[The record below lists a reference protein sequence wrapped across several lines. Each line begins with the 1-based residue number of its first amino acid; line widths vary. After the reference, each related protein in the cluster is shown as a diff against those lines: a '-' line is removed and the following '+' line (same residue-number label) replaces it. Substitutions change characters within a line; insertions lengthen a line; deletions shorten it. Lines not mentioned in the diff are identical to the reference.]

1 MRRNTR
7 AILLLAGLFLLLV
20 GLNFFFFG
28 DNPASQENEMTGSRS
43 SYRSTPYGT
52 LAFYTLLEESGY
64 PVTRL
69 ESPFTTLGERKDI
82 STLVIIAPPPTAQY
96 TEEEFE
102 SLSEW
107 VEAGN
112 LLIIIDREILVAVG
126 DVGISTH
133 PGNMQSNVRT
143 LQPTVYTR
151 GVKEPA
157 FSGYASRVT
166 ATSHDV
172 TYHMGDDRGAVLADS
187 RTGEGRIVMLT
198 DPFIVANN
206 GIAEGDNIVLALNLL
221 AERNQEGRI
230 AFDEFHHG
238 YGAASSGGV
247 MSYFEGTPVPWM
259 LWQTALIALLV
270 VYSYGRRFAR
280 PLPLVRERRT
290 TNLEFVTSM
299 ANITRLARATD
310 LAMKNVYSEFHKR
323 LCRYSGLP
331 PKADTARLAEVT
343 ARRAKIDENELRRLL
358 TRCEEVAGGRTVSDA
373 ELLQLVSRVREV
385 ESQLKL

>member
-1 MRRNTR
+1 MKRNTR

-20 GLNFFFFG
+20 ALNFFFFSEK
-28 DNPASQENEMTGSRS
+28 DEQENEMTGNRS

-64 PVTRL
+64 RVTRL
-69 ESPFTTLGERKDI
+69 EAPFTTLKERGDV
-82 STLVIIAPPPTAQY
+82 STLVIIAPPPTARF
-96 TEEEFE
+96 TDEEFE
-102 SLSEW
+102 SLADW

-112 LLIIIDREILVAVG
+112 LLIVIDREIEVAVG
-126 DVGISTH
+126 DVGISTRA
-133 PGNMQSNVRT
+133 GNTQSSMRT
-143 LQPTVYTR
+143 FQPTVYTR
-151 GVKEPA
+151 GVKETA
-157 FSGYASRVT
+157 FSSYASRVT
-166 ATSHDV
+166 VKSHDV
-172 TYHMGDDRGAVLADS
+172 IYHMGDDRGAVLADS
-187 RTGEGRIVMLT
+187 KAGTGRVVLLT

-206 GIAEGDNIVLALNLL
+206 GIAEGDNVVLALNLF
-221 AERNQEGRI
+221 AERNMDGRI
-230 AFDEFHHG
+230 AFDEYHHG

-259 LWQTALIALLV
+259 LWQAGLIALLV
-270 VYSYGRRFAR
+270 VYTYGRRFAR

-290 TNLEFVTSM
+290 TNLEFVSSM

-310 LAMKNVYSEFHKR
+310 LAMKSVYSEFHKR

-331 PKADTARLAEVT
+331 PKTETARLAAAV
-343 ARRAKIDENELRRLL
+343 ARRAKIDEVELRRLL
-358 TRCEEVAGGRTVSDA
+358 TRCEEVAGGRAASDA

>member
-1 MRRNTR
+1 MKRNTR
-7 AILLLAGLFLLLV
+7 AILLLAVLFLLLV
-20 GLNFFFFG
+20 GLNFFFVV
-28 DNPASQENEMTGSRS
+28 DNRDSQENEVTGNRS

-64 PVTRL
+64 PVMRL
-69 ESPFTTLGERKDI
+69 ESPFTTLQAREDI
-82 STLVIIAPPPTAQY
+82 STLVIIAPPPTARFA
-96 TEEEFE
+96 EEEFE

-112 LLIIIDREILVAVG
+112 LLIVIDREIQVAVG
-126 DVGISTH
+126 DVFISTRS
-133 PGNMQSNVRT
+133 GNMQSNMHT
-143 LQPTVYTR
+143 FQPTVYTR

-157 FSGYASRVT
+157 FSGYANRVT
-166 ATSHDV
+166 VVSHDV

-187 RTGEGRIVMLT
+187 KAGIGRVVLLT
-198 DPFIVANN
+198 DPFVVANN
-206 GIAEGDNIVLALNLL
+206 GIAEGDNVVLALNLF
-221 AERNQEGRI
+221 AERNQGRI
-230 AFDEFHHG
+230 AFDEYHHG

-259 LWQTALIALLV
+259 LWQTALIALLI

-290 TNLEFVTSM
+290 TNLEFVSSM

-323 LCRYSGLP
+323 LCRYNGLP
-331 PKADTARLAEVT
+331 PKTDTARLAATT

>member
-7 AILLLAGLFLLLV
+7 AILLLAVLFLLLV
-20 GLNFFFFG
+20 GINFFFFV
-28 DNPASQENEMTGSRS
+28 DNRDLQENEQTGNRS

-69 ESPFTTLGERKDI
+69 ETPFTTLKGREDI
-82 STLVIIAPPPTAQY
+82 STLVIIAPPPTARFA
-96 TEEEFE
+96 EEEFE
-102 SLSEW
+102 SLTDW

-112 LLIIIDREILVAVG
+112 LLIVIDREIEVAVG
-126 DVGISTH
+126 DVDISTH
-133 PGNMQSNVRT
+133 SGSTQANVRT
-143 LQPTVYTR
+143 FQPTVYTR
-151 GVKEPA
+151 GVNNAA
-157 FSGYASRVT
+157 FSGYANRVT
-166 ATSHDV
+166 VDSHDV

-187 RTGEGRIVMLT
+187 KAGTGRVVLLT
-198 DPFIVANN
+198 DPFVVANN
-206 GIAEGDNIVLALNLL
+206 GIAEGDNVVLALNLFT
-221 AERNQEGRI
+221 ERNQGRI
-230 AFDEFHHG
+230 AFDEYHHG
-238 YGAASSGGV
+238 YGVASSGGV

-259 LWQTALIALLV
+259 LWQTALIALLI

-290 TNLEFVTSM
+290 TNLEFVSSM

-310 LAMKNVYSEFHKR
+310 LAMKSVYSEFHKR

-331 PKADTARLAEVT
+331 SKTDTARLAAVA
-343 ARRAKIDENELRRLL
+343 ARRAKTDENELRRLL
-358 TRCEEVAGGRTVSDA
+358 ERCEEVAGGRPASDA

>member
-7 AILLLAGLFLLLV
+7 AILLLAVLFLLLV
-20 GLNFFFFG
+20 GLNFFFFV
-28 DNPASQENEMTGSRS
+28 DNRDSQENELTGNRS

-69 ESPFTTLGERKDI
+69 ETPFTTLKERDDI
-82 STLVIIAPPPTAQY
+82 STLVIIAPPPTAPF
-96 TEEEFE
+96 TAEEFE
-102 SLSEW
+102 SLGEW

-112 LLIIIDREILVAVG
+112 LLIVIDREIEVAVG
-126 DVGISTH
+126 SVDISTH
-133 PGNMQSNVRT
+133 PGNTQSSVHT
-143 LQPTVYTR
+143 FQPTIYTR
-151 GVKEPA
+151 GVKEPK
-157 FSGYASRVT
+157 FSGHANRVT
-166 ATSHDV
+166 VDSHDV
-172 TYHMGDDRGAVLADS
+172 TYHIGDDRGAVLADS
-187 RTGEGRIVMLT
+187 KAGIGRIVLLT
-198 DPFIVANN
+198 DPFVVANN
-206 GIAEGDNIVLALNLL
+206 GIAEGDNVVLALNLF
-221 AERNQEGRI
+221 AERNQGHI
-230 AFDEFHHG
+230 AFDEYHHG
-238 YGAASSGGV
+238 YGGASSGGV

-259 LWQTALIALLV
+259 LWQIGLIALLI

-290 TNLEFVTSM
+290 TNLEFVSSM

-310 LAMKNVYSEFHKR
+310 LAMKSVYSEFHKR

-331 PKADTARLAEVT
+331 PKTDMGRLAAIT

-358 TRCEEVAGGRTVSDA
+358 TRCEEVAGGRTVSEA

>member
-1 MRRNTR
+1 MERH
-7 AILLLAGLFLLLV
+7 
-20 GLNFFFFG
+20 G
-28 DNPASQENEMTGSRS
+28 DPR
-43 SYRSTPYGT
+43 
-52 LAFYTLLEESGY
+52 FYTLLEESGY

-69 ESPFTTLGERKDI
+69 ESPFTTLNERKDI
-82 STLVIIAPPPTAQY
+82 STLVIISPPPTAQY
-96 TEEEFE
+96 SEEEFE
-102 SLSEW
+102 TLSAW

-112 LLIIIDREILVAVG
+112 LLIVIDRVIEVAVG
-126 DVGISTH
+126 DVKISTRS
-133 PGNMQSNVRT
+133 GNMQSSMRL
-143 LQPTVYTR
+143 LQPTIYTR
-151 GVKEPA
+151 GVNEPR
-157 FSGYASRVT
+157 FSVYASRVT
-166 ATSHDV
+166 TDSHDV

-187 RTGEGRIVMLT
+187 RAGEGRIVMLT

-206 GIAEGDNIVLALNLL
+206 GIAEGDNVVLALNLI

-259 LWQTALIALLV
+259 LWQAALIALLI

-310 LAMKNVYSEFHKR
+310 LAMKSVYSEFHKR

-331 PKADTARLAEVT
+331 PKVDTARLAAVT
-343 ARRAKIDENELRRLL
+343 ARRAKIDENELGRLL
-358 TRCEEVAGGRTVSDA
+358 TRCEEVAGGRAVSDA